1 MAGWKGRAQQILYL
15 QGKISELEEKLNGK
29 HKDLLEAKKRDQSQV
44 NFTICSQKS
53 YFISY

>member
-44 NFTICSQKS
+44 NCTICSQKS
-53 YFISY
+53 YFVSY